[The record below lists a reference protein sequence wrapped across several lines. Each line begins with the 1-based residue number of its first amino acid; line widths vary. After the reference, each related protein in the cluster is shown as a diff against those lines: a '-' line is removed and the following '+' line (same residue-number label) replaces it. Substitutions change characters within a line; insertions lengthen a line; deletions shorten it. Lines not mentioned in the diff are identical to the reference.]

1 MDRQEVETALEAAN
15 VALSGRKRREASGF
29 ASVELRE
36 ADPKTGRWE
45 LLVTAAVAVVTVL
58 LVLIAWIY

>member
-36 ADPKTGRWE
+36 TDPKTGKWE
-45 LLVTAAVAVVTVL
+45 LVVTAVVAIVTVL
-58 LVLIAWIY
+58 LVLVAWLY